1 MIERRLNNQFRSF
14 HEFFLLKNKNSQKEF
29 SKKSDEGFEKKTKN
43 KFTILFD
50 IEPPKDRNV
59 LLKLGENFI
68 FEIDQECKITLN
80 KNENYL
86 EKKKIEEKIVKLL
99 HFQDSKSFIWLSVR
113 ACDYHKPEENFVK
126 IGYGDLMERNILAYY
141 TETNEGLHSLK
152 TITINNI
159 SFDERVNLIEKICFI
174 DPFVMDF
181 GSLIVDPDKSR
192 SIGDLKKN
200 DLTIADLKEKSPEAE
215 RLYEKIKGIYID
227 KIESDAIDYSLK
239 TDGCILNEKTK
250 NKPYIRVPLGPNFGK
265 QPGQPYVLEIWPSKN
280 QSSIHNHGNAVA
292 IIKVLYGKLKV
303 EFFNSFEIKNN
314 PKNEPICIGTQYFE
328 PGNITWMTPFHF
340 QTHRLC
346 NEGDSVA
353 ITIQS
358 YAHTGKNTEGEFSEN
373 FEYLQPD
380 GKKGNFYPNEDISY
394 DDLLKIVKEEYTK
407 TV

>member
-141 TETNEGLHSLK
+141 TETNEGLHS
-152 TITINNI
+152 
-159 SFDERVNLIEKICFI
+159 
-174 DPFVMDF
+174 
-181 GSLIVDPDKSR
+181 
-192 SIGDLKKN
+192 
-200 DLTIADLKEKSPEAE
+200 
-215 RLYEKIKGIYID
+215 
-227 KIESDAIDYSLK
+227 
-239 TDGCILNEKTK
+239 
-250 NKPYIRVPLGPNFGK
+250 
-265 QPGQPYVLEIWPSKN
+265 
-280 QSSIHNHGNAVA
+280 
-292 IIKVLYGKLKV
+292 
-303 EFFNSFEIKNN
+303 FF
-314 PKNEPICIGTQYFE
+314 
-328 PGNITWMTPFHF
+328 
-340 QTHRLC
+340 
-346 NEGDSVA
+346 
-353 ITIQS
+353 S
-358 YAHTGKNTEGEFSEN
+358 Y
-373 FEYLQPD
+373 
-380 GKKGNFYPNEDISY
+380 
-394 DDLLKIVKEEYTK
+394 
-407 TV
+407 